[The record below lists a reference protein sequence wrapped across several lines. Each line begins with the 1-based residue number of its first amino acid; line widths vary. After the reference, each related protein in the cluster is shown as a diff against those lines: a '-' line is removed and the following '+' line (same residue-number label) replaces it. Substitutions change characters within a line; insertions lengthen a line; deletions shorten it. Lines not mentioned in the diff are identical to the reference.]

1 MTYHI
6 LVVDNDPTDLE
17 VTKLILSEDTDLIVT
32 AVTDPEQ
39 ALALVRQDRKGFA
52 LALLD
57 YHMPIDGLTLA
68 EQLFQIN
75 PKLQIAMLSAD
86 QSRDVLKKS
95 INLGISNFID
105 KGEDSKI
112 VLGII
117 RSLCQK
123 WKDSHGEVTDILTDD
138 QELKNTNWINSF
150 GLVGRSE
157 KLVDVCQM
165 IDRASKSTCNV
176 LIRGESGSG
185 KELIARAIHL
195 KSERSCEPFIAINVA
210 AINPNLAE
218 SELFGHVK
226 GAFTGAISNS
236 VGKILSAQGGTLF
249 LDEIGDLKPELQVK
263 LLRVLQEKKLQPV
276 GSTKTINFDV
286 RIITATHV
294 NLEAAIKNGN
304 FREDLYY
311 RLNVFP
317 IFNPSLRERPE
328 DIKPL
333 VKYFMN
339 LHGGGKKLLVK
350 TLRAME
356 AYSWPGNVRELENE
370 VQRLLTF
377 EKETVDFENL
387 KEIIKENNQ
396 TIGVTESLTHFN
408 FQKKMWKL
416 ELDYLEH
423 NISKTG
429 SLREACKTV
438 FHAPSSTI
446 HSRIHKLRENLSKI
460 SKTKEVNNEII

>member
-6 LVVDNDPTDLE
+6 LVVDNEPTDLE
-17 VTKLILSEDTDLIVT
+17 VTKMILSEDSEFIIT

-39 ALALVRQDRKGFA
+39 ALALVRQDRHGFS

-57 YHMPIDGLTLA
+57 YHMPVDGLTLA
-68 EQLFQIN
+68 EQMFKVN

-95 INLGISNFID
+95 ISLGISNFID
-105 KGEDSKI
+105 KDEDSKAI
-112 VLGII
+112 LGIV

-123 WKDSHGEVTDILTDD
+123 WKDQHGEVSETIST
-138 QELKNTNWINSF
+138 EKEIENIKWINSF
-150 GLVGRSE
+150 GLIGRSE
-157 KLVDVCQM
+157 KLADVCHM
-165 IDRASKSTCNV
+165 IDRASKSNCNV

-185 KELIARAIHL
+185 KELIARAIHE
-195 KSERSCEPFIAINVA
+195 KSERHKEPFVAINVA

-249 LDEIGDLKPELQVK
+249 LDEIGDLKLDLQVK

-276 GSTKTINFDV
+276 GSNKTINFDV

-294 NLEAAIKNGN
+294 NLEQAIQNGK

-317 IFNPSLRERPE
+317 IFNPSLRERSE

-333 VKYFMN
+333 VKHFIQ
-339 LHGGGKKLLVK
+339 LHNIGQKKLLAK
-350 TLRAME
+350 TLKAME
-356 AYSWPGNVRELENE
+356 SYSWPGNIRELENE

-377 EKETVDFENL
+377 DGNSVEFKNL
-387 KEIIKENNQ
+387 KEAIKDVSLVSNSYVDQ
-396 TIGVTESLTHFN
+396 LTHFN
-408 FQKKMWKL
+408 FQKRLWKM

-423 NISKTG
+423 NISKEG
-429 SLREACKTV
+429 SIREACKSV

-446 HSRIHKLRENLSKI
+446 HSRIHKLRENLSKV
-460 SKTKEVNNEII
+460 SKIKEGEL